1 MLFSKKMKAI
11 ITALITVLVTVLFFG
26 CGDEEQQ
33 TQQAQKAQVK
43 AMKVI
48 QRDTPLVS
56 EFAGQI
62 MAAEEVKVQSKVTG
76 NIVEKYINGGQM
88 VEEGQPLYKIDSRQ
102 YESAVL
108 KARADLAQSEAT
120 WRNAQIDLQRYEQL
134 LKDGAIAEQ
143 TVTTQASQVASY
155 EAVVKA
161 NEALLKTAM
170 ENLADT
176 MIYAPM
182 SGKLSVDDVALGA
195 FVSAGQTTLVT
206 IGLVNPIFAQFSI
219 SETEYLRFLTVQS
232 MKTSSNP
239 IEVSMTLSDGKEYA
253 YPGEIVEMD
262 REMANNTG
270 SLTVKALFPNPNGLL
285 LPGMFA
291 RIKLSGE
298 VIPNAILVPQRA
310 VQQLLGKSFVMVVGK
325 DGKSEARTV
334 TIGDRIGSYYVID
347 SGVTTQDTV
356 IVEGLTTLQEGVDLA
371 VNLVTAG
378 EMGFTLSEI
387 TSTFNADGTSA
398 QPSPSSQQPSAASN
412 NSQSPTSS
420 QTSSTNSNT

>member
-334 TIGDRIGSYYVID
+334 TIGDKVGSYYVIE
-347 SGVTTQDTV
+347 SGVTAQDTV
-356 IVEGLTTLQEGVDLA
+356 VVEGLTNLQEGVELA

-378 EMGFTLSEI
+378 EMGFTLAEI
-387 TSTFNADGTSA
+387 KTPYNADGGRTQSSST
-398 QPSPSSQQPSAASN
+398 QPSPSSSTSAD
-412 NSQSPTSS
+412 SQSQSS
-420 QTSSTNSNT
+420 SNSNS

>member
-1 MLFSKKMKAI
+1 
-11 ITALITVLVTVLFFG
+11 
-26 CGDEEQQ
+26 
-33 TQQAQKAQVK
+33 
-43 AMKVI
+43 
-48 QRDTPLVS
+48 
-56 EFAGQI
+56 
-62 MAAEEVKVQSKVTG
+62 
-76 NIVEKYINGGQM
+76 
-88 VEEGQPLYKIDSRQ
+88 
-102 YESAVL
+102 
-108 KARADLAQSEAT
+108 
-120 WRNAQIDLQRYEQL
+120 
-134 LKDGAIAEQ
+134 
-143 TVTTQASQVASY
+143 
-155 EAVVKA
+155 
-161 NEALLKTAM
+161 
-170 ENLADT
+170 
-176 MIYAPM
+176 
-182 SGKLSVDDVALGA
+182 
-195 FVSAGQTTLVT
+195 VSAGQTTLVT

-239 IEVSMTLSDGKEYA
+239 IEVSLTLSDGKEYS

-334 TIGDRIGSYYVID
+334 TIGDKVGSYYVIE
-347 SGVTTQDTV
+347 SGVTAQDTV
-356 IVEGLTTLQEGVDLA
+356 VVEGLTNLQEGVELA